1 MLVEISSTGN
11 PLPLLHDNIDNI
23 DIDNSSP
30 DSDTSVDTMSDNLRS
45 SFKETEIVKN
55 GSKEVEKG
63 EEKEKDIE
71 KGKETGKSVNINFKI
86 SKVSKEKLKDRNDN
100 SDYDNDDA
108 NEDEDRNSF
117 HNENDVD
124 IDVDDNNTEINH
136 YIVQTTV

>member
-30 DSDTSVDTMSDNLRS
+30 DSDTSIDTMSDNLRS

-63 EEKEKDIE
+63 EEKDIE